1 MFRPDDCLFL
11 LSLSVIVLFFLFFRC
26 RSSPEI
32 SKNVQGTPGQCPPSM
47 DTTGAYSLFP
57 RNVNNF
63 TVGPALGCGLKKSG
77 LGETSLLQD
86 WPPIRLMLIYP
97 EMASKPTKL
106 STNFH
111 WVLWLLILSWWVTS
125 GQEKPTKSI
134 LQFKLKFSHFDCC
147 PLIFLLHECSPRSI
161 KAFVVRKP

>member
-125 GQEKPTKSI
+125 GQKSPPN
-134 LQFKLKFSHFDCC
+134 QYFS
-147 PLIFLLHECSPRSI
+147 SS
-161 KAFVVRKP
+161 

>member
-1 MFRPDDCLFL
+1 MIWLFVFLSILSAFLISYRPSVFRPDDCLFP

-26 RSSPEI
+26 RSSTEI

-57 RNVNNF
+57 RNGNNF
-63 TVGPALGCGLKKSG
+63 TVGLVLGCGLKKSG
-77 LGETSLLQD
+77 LEETSLLQD

-106 STNFH
+106 STNFL
-111 WVLWLLILSWWVTS
+111 WVLGLLMLSWWITS
-125 GQEKPTKSI
+125 GQE
-134 LQFKLKFSHFDCC
+134 
-147 PLIFLLHECSPRSI
+147 
-161 KAFVVRKP
+161 